1 MLLVRCLLLRRLRL
15 VLGQDILLD
24 AADHRVGG
32 RGVCRWLCRDKL
44 QLRQRLQKGGLR
56 LTQLVAAADEVRQL
70 LLRHS
75 QLLLGDLCFI
85 GQPRHLLRRLRSGL
99 RQHRVLFGLRLLHQL
114 GGHLLG
120 GQQRLTHGVLGGTVL
135 LHLLRQYLQLGL
147 QRDVFLKQG
156 GIILR
161 QRVQKLVHNTH
172 AVAAAERRLGEYLL
186 RNFLRCKHG

>member
-1 MLLVRCLLLRRLRL
+1 MLLVCGLLLRFLRL
-15 VLGQDILLD
+15 VLGQDVLLD
-24 AADHRVGG
+24 AADHCIGLGSVR
-32 RGVCRWLCRDKL
+32 RRLCRDKL

-70 LLRHS
+70 LLRHG
-75 QLLLGDLCFI
+75 QLLLGDALFI

-99 RQHRVLFGLRLLHQL
+99 RQHRVLLGLRLLHQL

-120 GQQRLTHGVLGGTVL
+120 GQQRLTHGILGGAVF
-135 LHLLRQYLQLGL
+135 LHLLRQHLQLGL
-147 QRDVFLKQG
+147 QRDVFLKQC

-161 QRVQKLVHNTH
+161 QRVQKFVHNTH